1 MENFTNML
9 GTRATV
15 AMSALIGYIAFCRG
29 LRYLRRDREHTQYP
43 YKTREDFSK
52 MTAEHAFE
60 ISKYVMSLEFPFIAE
75 KALQFALFR

>member
-1 MENFTNML
+1 MENFTNVL
-9 GTRATV
+9 GTRVTV
-15 AMSALIGYIAFCRG
+15 TISVLIGYIALCRG
-29 LRYLRRDREHTQYP
+29 LRYLRRDKKHAQYP

-60 ISKYVMSLEFPFIAE
+60 ISDYIMSLEFPFIAE